1 MLFVTAVAGR
11 IYLRYATR
19 NHNSCTNVYQRQA
32 GNLKQQ
38 AAGDEA
44 LGGYI
49 RKAKCIFIRQKLNST
64 QDPYL
69 TVEKNRCVE
78 RSMCKI
84 FNMMLLSSLWTSRN
98 SQRDLSSSWKGDV
111 YITLKVRLPYTR
123 VLLLL
128 AYYNTDASR
137 HDLVLH
143 FITENSTRDHSKF
156 RFFRHVETQ
165 TLTSNLDTFRQDRRI
180 VARPTFL
187 AIQSWS
193 SKHTGRY

>member
-69 TVEKNRCVE
+69 TAEKNRCAE

-98 SQRDLSSSWKGDV
+98 SQRDLSSAWKGTR
-111 YITLKVRLPYTR
+111 ISHLKVGYHTHAFYSYLLTTTPTLHNTTYSYTLSPKTAIETTR
-123 VLLLL
+123 NSGSF
-128 AYYNTDASR
+128 ATSR
-137 HDLVLH
+137 P
-143 FITENSTRDHSKF
+143 NR
-156 RFFRHVETQ
+156 
-165 TLTSNLDTFRQDRRI
+165 
-180 VARPTFL
+180 
-187 AIQSWS
+187 
-193 SKHTGRY
+193 